1 MRRQRRVQGAAA
13 GLVAATALLFSTA
26 CEPLDGR
33 SATVEIDSGAVL
45 ASSDDARVEPVEAAA
60 APVPTTVTSAPTPP
74 PPPPPPPSPPPP
86 PPAPA
91 VPPWTA
97 APPPPSPPPPSPP
110 PPALSPERARALAS
124 LSSPVGRQVAA
135 RALALVRFDWPSRLP
150 GWQLRFRDG
159 RSGVRGLT
167 FPDRQVIEVYVRG
180 GDTPESLAHVVA
192 HELGHAVDVT
202 YFTQVQ
208 RSAWLAARGLAPRT
222 IWFPGAPGVSDF
234 ATGAGDFAE
243 SFAWVHAPV
252 GAWKG
257 ELAPPPNPVQ
267 GALLGVLT
275 GGN

>member
-1 MRRQRRVQGAAA
+1 MRRQRRVHGAVA
-13 GLVAATALLFSTA
+13 GLVAVSALLLSTA

-33 SATVEIDSGAVL
+33 SATVEIDAGAVL
-45 ASSDDARVEPVEAAA
+45 ASSDEAQQVPAGLA
-60 APVPTTVTSAPTPP
+60 PAPVPTTVAPAPAPVPP
-74 PPPPPPPSPPPP
+74 TAPPPP
-86 PPAPA
+86 PPAARA

-97 APPPPSPPPPSPP
+97 ALSPAALSPAAPPPPV
-110 PPALSPERARALAS
+110 LSPDRARALAA
-124 LSSPVGRQVAA
+124 LSSPAGRQVAA
-135 RALALVRFDWPSRLP
+135 RALALVRFDWPGRLP

-167 FPDRQVIEVYVRG
+167 FPDRQVIEVYVRAR
-180 GDTPESLAHVVA
+180 DTPASLAHVVA

-222 IWFPGAPGVSDF
+222 VWFPGAPGASDF

-275 GGN
+275 GGI